1 MKTQDTITSGPIV
14 RTVFSLALP
23 VVLGM
28 VMEIAL
34 SVVNF
39 FWVGKLGPAAQD
51 AITSSMVVHWAVF
64 STISIVA
71 IGTTALVSRHIGAKE
86 PERASYFTSQALW
99 LALALGILITILG
112 LTFGGS
118 LLRFMKTGP
127 ETTALALPYLHIFF
141 LTPVMFAIFDT
152 IAATFRAAGNTR
164 TPTIVAAVTILLNI
178 GLDPLFI
185 FGLGPFP
192 EMGVAGAAVATLLST
207 VVAMIVS
214 VWLLLKGR
222 AGFAVPSV
230 FRSRPDFG
238 SIAKIAKIGIPIST
252 QQLTF
257 IIVYWFLIRIVHEF
271 GEPAGAAMGI
281 GNRME
286 SISYLTCSGFA
297 IAASTMVGQNIGAGN
312 PDRAAKCAWFASGAA
327 VLITTIIGA
336 FFVAIP
342 EPIVSIFTADPAV
355 HKIATDYMIILGL
368 SQMTMAI
375 EIVIEGAF
383 AGAGD
388 TIPPM
393 LVMIPGAIVRVPLA
407 YFLAFN
413 LGWGINGV
421 WWTLTITTTIKAT
434 ILALWFSR
442 GRWKLRKL

>member
-1 MKTQDTITSGPIV
+1 MKPTDTITSGPII
-14 RTVFSLALP
+14 RAVFSLALP

-28 VMEIAL
+28 IMEIAL

-39 FWVGKLGPAAQD
+39 FWVGKLGAAAQD

-64 STISIVA
+64 STISVVV
-71 IGTTALVSRHIGAKE
+71 IGITALVSRHIGARE
-86 PERASYFTSQALW
+86 PEKASFYVTQAMW
-99 LALALGILITILG
+99 LAIALALIISVAG
-112 LTFGGS
+112 LTFAEP

-127 ETTALALPYLHIFF
+127 ETMALALPYLQIFF
-141 LTPVMFAIFDT
+141 LTPIFFAIFDT
-152 IAATFRAAGNTR
+152 IAATFRAAGDTK
-164 TPTIVAAVTILLNI
+164 TPTIVAAATIAIDIILNPLL
-178 GLDPLFI
+178 LFGI
-185 FGLGPFP
+185 GPFP
-192 EMGVAGAAVATLLST
+192 EMGVPGAAVATFVAICT
-207 VVAMIVS
+207 AMIVS
-214 VWLLLKGR
+214 LWLLIRGK
-222 AGFAVPSV
+222 AGFHVPRIFST
-230 FRSRPDFG
+230 RPDFG
-238 SIAKIAKIGIPIST
+238 SILKIAKIGTPIAT

-271 GEPAGAAMGI
+271 GESAGAAMGI

-286 SISYLTCSGFA
+286 SLSYLTCSGFA
-297 IAASTMVGQNIGAGN
+297 MAASTMVGQNIGAGK

-327 VLITTIIGA
+327 VAISTVIGA

-342 EPIVSIFTADPAV
+342 GVIVSIFTNDPSV
-355 HKIATDYMIILGL
+355 HAIATDYLIILGL

-388 TIPPM
+388 TVPPM

-413 LGWGINGV
+413 LGWGINGI

-434 ILALWFSR
+434 VLAIWFRR
-442 GRWKLRKL
+442 GGWKLRKL